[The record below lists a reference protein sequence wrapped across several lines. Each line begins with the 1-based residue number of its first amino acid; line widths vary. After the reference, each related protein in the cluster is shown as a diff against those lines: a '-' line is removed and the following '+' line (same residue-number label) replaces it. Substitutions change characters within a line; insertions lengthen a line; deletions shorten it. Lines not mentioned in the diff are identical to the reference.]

1 MFLTALAGTA
11 FSMPLTLP
19 TTDPQQLEPRG
30 PTVRYSP
37 YFVKSIE
44 AAIALLSTGLVTL
57 TYGILIDAGSRM
69 TNTSVLPMEAIRQNI
84 SSILEWGWLDTSKD
98 VDTKESDDPADA
110 IALLCVGRMQGDVG
124 RVARGL
130 LQCEAMPDQPR
141 PTPRLW
147 LASGSSLTTSIVQLA
162 IWEWV
167 SLWIGIG
174 MIVVTLLH
182 NGFVAGPRGEDAF
195 LRLSVV
201 FAYTLANIF
210 HATYVWRSCIT
221 FFTNVAAGSAWSML
235 NRASFSV
242 VDTAQ
247 LQHRLSDPS
256 QNALPDFQMIERA
269 SNAFMPA
276 TYSACLEHEIKDQI
290 DPGADLEGGIATP
303 TTAPPD
309 TQREIKTALDSL
321 SLVQTT
327 ERSKATTSGDLALER
342 IIASGML
349 ILAVNIS
356 SGFLAWSTATQA
368 DETLGSLGLL
378 GSLSLGMASMYTSA
392 VHLNI
397 LNSSFKEILY
407 LKEIKIN
414 GQALNFVKK
423 RPSPRRV
430 IGLAQG
436 TRMPWR
442 VRVWDI
448 IGAVNVRDVVCLL
461 LFGPAYFLLPTEH
474 DRDRTS
480 MRTEFELRMTVRG
493 HPVVITTSGTSKH
506 DVDGDGNNMEAVNVC
521 YLRPE

>member
-1 MFLTALAGTA
+1 ML
-11 FSMPLTLP
+11 
-19 TTDPQQLEPRG
+19 TTDPQQFELTW

-44 AAIALLSTGLVTL
+44 AAIALLSAGLVTL

-84 SSILEWGWLDTSKD
+84 SSILEWGWLDTSKSLQD
-98 VDTKESDDPADA
+98 VNTKESDAPADAVAPADA

-167 SLWIGIG
+167 FLWIGIG

-182 NGFVAGPRGEDAF
+182 NGFVVGPRGEDAF

-269 SNAFMPA
+269 SDAFMPA

-290 DPGADLEGGIATP
+290 DPGASSEGGSSATP

-309 TQREIKTALDSL
+309 IQREIKTALDSL
-321 SLVQTT
+321 SLVQKT

-349 ILAVNIS
+349 TLAVNIS
-356 SGFLAWSTATQA
+356 SGFLAWSTVTQA
-368 DETLGSLGLL
+368 DEALGSLGLL

-442 VRVWDI
+442 VRVWDT
-448 IGAVNVRDVVCLL
+448 IGVVNVRDVVCLL

-493 HPVVITTSGTSKH
+493 HPVVITTSSTSKH
-506 DVDGDGNNMEAVNVC
+506 DVDGDGNNVEAVNVC

>member
-1 MFLTALAGTA
+1 MFLAVLAGTT

-19 TTDPQQLEPRG
+19 TTADPQQLTG

-37 YFVKSIE
+37 YSIKSIE
-44 AAIALLSTGLVTL
+44 AAIAILSAGLVTL
-57 TYGILIDAGSRM
+57 TYSIVIDAGSRM
-69 TNTSVLPMEAIRQNI
+69 TNTSMLPMEAIRRNI
-84 SSILEWGWLDTSKD
+84 SSILEWSWQDTSKSLQD

-110 IALLCVGRMQGDVG
+110 IALLYVG

-130 LQCEAMPDQPR
+130 LQCEAKPDQPR

-167 SLWIGIG
+167 FLWIGFA
-174 MIVVTLLH
+174 MIVITLLH
-182 NGFVAGPRGEDAF
+182 NGFVVGPRAQDAF

-201 FAYTLANIF
+201 LAYTLANIF
-210 HATYVWRSCIT
+210 HAMYVWRSCIT
-221 FFTNVAAGSAWSML
+221 FFTNVAAGAAWSML

-247 LQHRLSDPS
+247 LQQRLSDPS
-256 QNALPDFQMIERA
+256 QNALPDFQMVERA
-269 SNAFMPA
+269 SDAFTPA
-276 TYSACLEHEIKDQI
+276 TYAACLGHEIEDQK
-290 DPGADLEGGIATP
+290 DPGVDSEGRASASPTT

-321 SLVQTT
+321 SQVQKT
-327 ERSKATTSGDLALER
+327 ERSKATISGDLALER

-356 SGFLAWSTATQA
+356 CGFLAWSNATQS

-414 GQALNFVKK
+414 GQALNFFKK
-423 RPSPRRV
+423 RPSPRQV

-436 TRMPWR
+436 TKMPWR
-442 VRVWDI
+442 VGMWDI
-448 IGAVNVRDVVCLL
+448 IGALNIKDVVCLL
-461 LFGPAYFLLPTEH
+461 LFGPAYLLLPTEH

-506 DVDGDGNNMEAVNVC
+506 DVDGSGNSVEAVNVC